1 MSLFNSLD
9 ISGSGMRAQGF
20 RLNITA
26 SNLANAETIS
36 SSINETYKAREPVF
50 EAMYDEFRE
59 NPNSVGVKMKA
70 VVESDAP
77 LRQEYRPNHPMAN
90 EDGYVFLPNVNVIEE
105 MANMISAQRSYQSN
119 AEVFTASKNML
130 MRTLQ
135 LGQ

>member
-1 MSLFNSLD
+1 
-9 ISGSGMRAQGF
+9 MRAQGF

-26 SNLANAETIS
+26 SNLANAETVS
-36 SSINETYKAREPVF
+36 SSINQTYRAREPVF
-50 EAMYDEFRE
+50 EAMYDRFRE

-90 EDGYVFLPNVNVIEE
+90 EEGYIFLPNVNTIEE